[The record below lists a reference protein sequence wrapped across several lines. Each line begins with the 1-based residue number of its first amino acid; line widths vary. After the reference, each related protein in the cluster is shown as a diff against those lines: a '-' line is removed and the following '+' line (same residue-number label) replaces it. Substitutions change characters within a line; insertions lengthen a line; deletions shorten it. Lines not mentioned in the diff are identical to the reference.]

1 MQICRKCDTNCH
13 PAAPLKLP
21 AQLSASLVIDELPLF
36 PTRQPIDTM
45 RDLMTALQDMNDRYA
60 VYRQVI
66 GDQGA
71 MAIPGESFGAQN
83 GGSLLRGAARDRVA

>member
-1 MQICRKCDTNCH
+1 
-13 PAAPLKLP
+13 
-21 AQLSASLVIDELPLF
+21 
-36 PTRQPIDTM
+36 
-45 RDLMTALQDMNDRYA
+45 MTALQDMNDRYA

-83 GGSLLRGAARDRVA
+83 GGSLLRGAAHQIGYPLLKRGGVHMLGIGSQ